1 MFCRDSCA
9 EDVKPPVCPDMDIVD
24 NTQCKFNLSSFKMV
38 FVVNSDSYM
47 YKKQALKRAKQVSSF
62 YMISIF
68 SFVVQL
74 LVYKSNSFGLFDI
87 ALTL

>member
-62 YMISIF
+62 YIISIF

-74 LVYKSNSFGLFDI
+74 LVYKSNSFGLFNN

>member
-62 YMISIF
+62 YLIAIF
-68 SFVVQL
+68 SCVIRFL
-74 LVYKSNSFGLFDI
+74 L
-87 ALTL
+87 